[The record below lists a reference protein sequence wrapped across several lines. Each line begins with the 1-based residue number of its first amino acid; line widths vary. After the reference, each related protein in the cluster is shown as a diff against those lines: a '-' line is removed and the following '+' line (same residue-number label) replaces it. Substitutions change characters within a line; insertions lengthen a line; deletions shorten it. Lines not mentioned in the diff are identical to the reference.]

1 VEVMY
6 IGAPVGVGV
15 SVSISAGYDG
25 TGTVDVWGDKIVGG
39 RDRSPED
46 AIGVG
51 YSVVARRTQLH
62 AEEISGGPAVAGT
75 YDGTSM
81 LSFSRYSLQ
90 NTGAA
95 WVRLLRASRQ
105 SS

>member
-1 VEVMY
+1 MEVVY
-6 IGAPVGVGV
+6 ISSNVGVDV
-15 SVSISAGYDG
+15 SVSISAGDDS
-25 TGTVDVWGDKIVGG
+25 TGTVDVWGDKIVGVPN
-39 RDRSPED
+39 RSPED
-46 AIGVG
+46 EIGVG
-51 YSVVARRTQLH
+51 NSVVASRTQLH

-95 WVRLLRASRQ
+95 WVWLLRASRQ

>member
-1 VEVMY
+1 VEVVY
-6 IGAPVGVGV
+6 IGANVGVGV
-15 SVSISAGYDG
+15 SVSISAGCNG
-25 TGTVDVWGDKIVGG
+25 TGTVDVWVDKIVGG
-39 RDRSPED
+39 PDKSPED
-46 AIGVG
+46 EIGVG
-51 YSVVARRTQLH
+51 NSVVASRTQLH

-105 SS
+105 VS